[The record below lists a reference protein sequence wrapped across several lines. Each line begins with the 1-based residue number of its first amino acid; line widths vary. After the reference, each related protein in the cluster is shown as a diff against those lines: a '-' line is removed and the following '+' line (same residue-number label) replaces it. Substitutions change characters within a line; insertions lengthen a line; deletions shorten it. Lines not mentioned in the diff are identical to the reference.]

1 MNKVLSL
8 DNTSNNPFIVRDLIQ
23 LYVAGKWNMLQRGNK
38 NIVTSHVPAAEELE
52 TVSREI

>member
-8 DNTSNNPFIVRDLIQ
+8 DNNSNPFIVRDMIQ

-38 NIVTSHVPAAEELE
+38 NIVTSHVPAEELE

>member
-8 DNTSNNPFIVRDLIQ
+8 DNNSNPFIVRDMIQ
-23 LYVAGKWNMLQRGNK
+23 LYVAGKWKWNMLQRGNK
-38 NIVTSHVPAAEELE
+38 NIVTSHVPAEELE